1 MYSLLLL
8 ASAAVPAL
16 ADTHYFFA
24 GSFAGTTVV
33 GVEFDDATSTLTL
46 VNNITTSAS
55 GGSKWINIDVSRQ
68 NENRLCVET
77 SWLMKI

>member
-1 MYSLLLL
+1 MHSLLLL

-33 GVEFDDATSTLTL
+33 GVEFDDAASTLTL

-55 GGSKWINIDVSRQ
+55 GGSKWINIDVGHQ
-68 NENRLCVET
+68 KEACPCVET
-77 SWLMKI
+77 SWLTGI